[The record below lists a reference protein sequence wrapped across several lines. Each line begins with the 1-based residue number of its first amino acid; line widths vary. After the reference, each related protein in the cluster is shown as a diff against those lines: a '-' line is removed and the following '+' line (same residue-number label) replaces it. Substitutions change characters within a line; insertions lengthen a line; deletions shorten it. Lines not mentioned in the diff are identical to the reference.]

1 MQSPKMLAVI
11 LTNRLSMTDKTEIW
25 IIKGYETFALFG
37 EKGLII
43 EQLSKEVGI
52 SKSSFYHHFAD
63 LDIFTEKILEHHLNK
78 SSIIAEKERSAKKI
92 NPDLINILIEHKTD
106 LLFNRQLRI
115 YSSKPNFKDTLVK
128 SSKIIGTDFI
138 KLWLTDTKLNLT
150 SQQAEGVFELAIE
163 NFFLQIN
170 QDNINKKWLEYYFDN
185 LIRITRNF
193 ETPIVR

>member
-1 MQSPKMLAVI
+1 
-11 LTNRLSMTDKTEIW
+11 MTDKTQIW
-25 IIKGYETFALFG
+25 IIKGYEIFALFG
-37 EKGLII
+37 EEGLVI
-43 EQLSKEVGI
+43 EKLAKEVGI

-63 LDIFTEKILEHHLNK
+63 LNIFIEKILLHHLNK
-78 SSIIAEKERSAKKI
+78 SSIIAEKERKAKKI

-138 KLWLTDTKLNLT
+138 TLWLTDTKLNLT
-150 SQQAEGVFELAIE
+150 SKQAESIFELAME

-170 QDNINKKWLEYYFDN
+170 QDNINKEWLNNYFVN

-193 ETPIVR
+193 ETSIVR